1 MEPVKK
7 SAELPGGLLMSD
19 APSAQRLRADSQEDG
34 DMDEAGEEIR
44 RASGWSTYV

>member
-34 DMDEAGEEIR
+34 DMDEASEEIR
-44 RASGWSTYV
+44 GRTRGSTFV